1 MPSANSVNK
10 FIRDP
15 IHDIIRIEDQ
25 FILELLDTAAMQRLR
40 RIRQLGLAWM
50 VYPGAE
56 HSRFTHSLGVYHLAG
71 RAMDQLNRVNGSD
84 LFDGG
89 KREAVLA
96 AALLH
101 DVGHG
106 PFSHIFE
113 NVAKRMPGSNEAQHE
128 NWTLKIVRDDK
139 AINKILT
146 CVSPEMPDH
155 VHQILGKTYK
165 PHYVTALISS
175 QLDVDRFDYLLRD
188 SHMTGVQY
196 GAFDLEW
203 MLRTLAVKSI
213 PLTSTSGAEDHAELE
228 TVIIDGRRG
237 LSSLESH
244 LVGRHYMYKHVYY
257 HKTIRAAEQMLHKI
271 IERAACVRCNGGDIR
286 SNEAFDKMARGE
298 ELSVDEYLSLDDFVL
313 FGWIEEWSK
322 YDMDKILRDLSRRL
336 VRRDLLK
343 PIVVPSTASHS
354 VYMKNHDQLRK
365 MITDADYDPDY
376 YMLEDTVGD
385 IAYKGYMLNLEQG
398 RVADEEEIWFVDPD
412 GNPCR
417 LSAEYSILTQAEN
430 ALKFQEDRWF
440 VPVEVADTA
449 RKELQWT

>member
-1 MPSANSVNK
+1 MPSASSVNK

-15 IHDIIRIEDQ
+15 IHDIIRIEDP

-40 RIRQLGLAWM
+40 RIRQLGLAWL

-71 RAMDQLNRVNGSD
+71 RAMDQLNQVNGSD
-84 LFDGG
+84 LFDDG

-113 NVAKRMPGSNEAQHE
+113 NVAKRIPGSNEAQHE
-128 NWTLKIVRDDK
+128 NWTLKIIRDDED
-139 AINKILT
+139 INEILT
-146 CVSPEMPDH
+146 RVSPEMPDH
-155 VHQILGKTYK
+155 VHQILSKRYK

-196 GAFDLEW
+196 GSFDLEW

-213 PLTSTSGAEDHAELE
+213 RLPPTSGAEDRTELE
-228 TVIIDGRRG
+228 TIIIDGRRG

-271 IERAACVRCNGGDIR
+271 IERAAYLRRKDEDIR
-286 SNEAFDKMARGE
+286 SNAAFDTMARGE
-298 ELSVDEYLSLDDFVL
+298 KLSVDEYLSLDDFVL

-322 YDMDKILRDLSRRL
+322 YDVDEILRDLSLCL

-354 VYMKNHDQLRK
+354 VYMKNHGQLKK
-365 MITDADYDPDY
+365 MVADAGYNPDY
-376 YMLEDTVGD
+376 YMLEDTVDD
-385 IAYKGYMLNLEQG
+385 IAYRGYMLNLQRE

-417 LSAEYSILTQAEN
+417 LSAEDSILTQAEN
-430 ALKFQEDRWF
+430 ALKFQENRWF
-440 VPVEVADTA
+440 VPAAVADTA
-449 RKELQWT
+449 RKELHWT